1 MMIGSPRDVFKSK
14 IRFYEKAARK
24 VRKTAHRKW
33 FSGSCSFEIYKVDLD
48 IADQYDKKV
57 LQYTE
62 ALMKYD
68 EAKGL

>member
-1 MMIGSPRDVFKSK
+1 MINSPRDVFKSK

-24 VRKTAHRKW
+24 VRKMAHRKW
-33 FSGSCSFEIYKVDLD
+33 FSGSCSFNLYTADLEV
-48 IADQYDKKV
+48 ADYYDKKV